1 MDELRGIHYE
11 INAGAMAGQW
21 TARSPH
27 DFDQTIAR
35 LKEAIAAQ
43 DLWLI
48 AEIDPRMLL
57 ARAGLAI
64 QPARQL
70 LFFHPR
76 YMERLLRADARAL
89 QEVPVKIVVMAD
101 ASGHVVMRG
110 PEMRAAFD
118 RYADARS
125 LGEELSMLCGKIV
138 AALVSPDSPA
148 LPEIPGF
155 IR

>member
-1 MDELRGIHYE
+1 MTELAE
-11 INAGAMAGQW
+11 IPYVINTSAIAGQW
-21 TARSPH
+21 TARSNH
-27 DFDQTIAR
+27 DFDLTITK
-35 LKEAIAAQ
+35 LKEAIAAR

-64 QPARQL
+64 QPTRQL

-101 ASGHVVMRG
+101 AAGHVVMRG
-110 PEMRAAFD
+110 PDMKIAFD
-118 RYADARS
+118 QYAGTSS
-125 LGEELSMLCGKIV
+125 LGLELSTLCREIIST
-138 AALVSPDSPA
+138 VSSPK
-148 LPEIPGF
+148 
-155 IR
+155 